1 MSKVRIRGQDFNLSE
16 ICRLVHYSLHET
28 LFFLGPPKEKTRY
41 TVCLG
46 VGLVKVIQ
54 KGEDFDMVGMDFGRG
69 YTREIY
75 VKNNHA
81 RRQIATLKKG
91 QYAWFYG
98 TLNVYKE
105 NGKPK
110 SSMFAKA
117 FQGWYVPKVMDI
129 INVDPNDVEELTKE
143 NESKIDFIDKLI
155 MGEEKIWK

>member
-28 LFFLGPPKEKTRY
+28 LFFLGPPKEKTKY

-98 TLNVYKE
+98 LMKLYKE
-105 NGKPK
+105 GKK
-110 SSMFAKA
+110 KKCCFYAKA
-117 FQGWYVPKVMDI
+117 FQGWYVPKNMDI
-129 INVDPNDVEELTKE
+129 VKIDPNDIEKLTKE
-143 NESKIDFIDKLI
+143 NESKINFIDELLK
-155 MGEEKIWK
+155 GED